1 MKMRW
6 IVYLAVALVV
16 LSVFWWMNGA
26 VNPFAVERMELRT
39 TDHETSQ
46 TIKLNIVETWTA
58 LSLHNLGLWD
68 GDIHGDPGDPV
79 FDFDVYLKNGQK
91 VSISQG
97 TRNCVR
103 VYGSPLPQLRRDPWN
118 PLLIG
123 YIKLLAWS
131 HGMPMCDT
139 W

>member
-1 MKMRW
+1 MKKRW

-46 TIKLNIVETWTA
+46 TIKLNIVETWIA

-68 GDIHGDPGDPV
+68 GDISGDPGDPV

-97 TRNCVR
+97 TRARVR
-103 VYGSPLPQLRRDPWN
+103 VHGSPLPRLDRFPWN

-131 HGMPMCDT
+131 HGMPMSDT